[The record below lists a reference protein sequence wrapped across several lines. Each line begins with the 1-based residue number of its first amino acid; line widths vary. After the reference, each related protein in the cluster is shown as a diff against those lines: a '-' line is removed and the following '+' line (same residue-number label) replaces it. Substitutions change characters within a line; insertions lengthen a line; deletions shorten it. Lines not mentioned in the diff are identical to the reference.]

1 MFASYPVSGSG
12 FPILHRVFTG
22 SPAVRREMIVET
34 FGISFRPVDSQE
46 KVFYGFYL
54 GDDKRRA
61 FGCPITR
68 FVRAFFTIVR

>member
-12 FPILHRVFTG
+12 FPIPHWIFTG
-22 SPAVRREMIVET
+22 SPAVRCEMIVET
-34 FGISFRPVDSQE
+34 FGIRFRPVDSQE
-46 KVFYGFYL
+46 KVFNGFYL

-61 FGCPITR
+61 FGCPITW